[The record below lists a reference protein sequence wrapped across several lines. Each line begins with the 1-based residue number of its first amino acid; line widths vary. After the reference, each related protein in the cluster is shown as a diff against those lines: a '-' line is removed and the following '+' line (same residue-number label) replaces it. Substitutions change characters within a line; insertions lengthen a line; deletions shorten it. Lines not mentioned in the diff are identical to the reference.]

1 MTEHPTPICIG
12 CNRAPSDLEEYIE
25 ASKEARAG
33 GEEITPEQYVKLE
46 EGTYNPENGHF
57 LCTDCYIEKGMP
69 TAPSIRW
76 VAP

>member
-12 CNRAPSDLEEYIE
+12 CNKVPSDIEEYIE
-25 ASKEARAG
+25 AAKENG
-33 GEEITPEQYVKLE
+33 PGHGMTPEVYVRLE

-57 LCTDCYIEKGMP
+57 LCTDCYIARGMP